1 MRKRLTLRT
10 LTLTDI
16 DGQFSGLDGIELGPV
31 LACKSDTFDLCS
43 RLCCPWPW
51 PTWESCTDLEQRE
64 RPRMKPRTLAP
75 ITTLPLWALETTS
88 SKLGRRTMYKASCQL
103 IKQSFITRE
112 AFFFHHQL
120 SWISQ
125 ITTIVFM
132 KLSWSKDCSPHEG
145 LPVRRERR
153 ICRLSGQRILCTN
166 LDLFRD
172 RTDLFSSIYLPQLW
186 PLVQHSCRDCLC
198 HRELGIQTCVNHTW
212 W

>member
-112 AFFFHHQL
+112 AFFFSPQTFLNISNNHHRLHETFMVKGLL
-120 SWISQ
+120 SAWRTSSAARKQ
-125 ITTIVFM
+125 NYV
-132 KLSWSKDCSPHEG
+132 DY
-145 LPVRRERR
+145 PVKEFHAR
-153 ICRLSGQRILCTN
+153 I
-166 LDLFRD
+166 
-172 RTDLFSSIYLPQLW
+172 
-186 PLVQHSCRDCLC
+186 
-198 HRELGIQTCVNHTW
+198 
-212 W
+212 

>member
-112 AFFFHHQL
+112 AFFFSPPTFLNISNNHH
-120 SWISQ
+120 
-125 ITTIVFM
+125 IVFM

-145 LPVRRERR
+145 LPVARKQNYVDYPVKEFHAR
-153 ICRLSGQRILCTN
+153 I
-166 LDLFRD
+166 
-172 RTDLFSSIYLPQLW
+172 
-186 PLVQHSCRDCLC
+186 
-198 HRELGIQTCVNHTW
+198 
-212 W
+212 